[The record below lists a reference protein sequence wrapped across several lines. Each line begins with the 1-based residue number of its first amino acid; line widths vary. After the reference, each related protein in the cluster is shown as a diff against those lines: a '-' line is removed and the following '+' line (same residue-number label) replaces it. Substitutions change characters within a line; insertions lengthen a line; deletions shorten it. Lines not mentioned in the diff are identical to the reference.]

1 MRSSTVLLVED
12 DDATAY
18 WVRRVLQRQDDGVPR
33 VVHVRTLRDALAQL
47 AVGGVECVVL
57 DVTLPDSEGLAS
69 FAAVQRAAP
78 RVAVV
83 LLTSLRDET
92 LGVEAVRR
100 GAQDFLSKDAPPEQ
114 IARAVH
120 YALLRARWEGAVS
133 EAARLEAVLDSIS
146 DAYLTVDEEGRV
158 TYANRAA
165 EHLFHT
171 GRAEILG
178 RPLAECLPALEES
191 STRAGILRSGGGPAP
206 AEIEE
211 YLPALGKWVEVRLYP
226 SPGGTTAYLRDT
238 TANHSAED
246 ERLLHQQVLD
256 AIPAGVVISAVG
268 KPDRPIV
275 YMNPAF
281 ERMTGYPPAEV
292 LGRDCRFLQGPAT
305 DRAAVRR
312 IGEALDAR
320 QPVRLDLLN
329 YRRDGS
335 TLWNDLAVAPIYGT
349 GGEVT
354 HFVGVQQDATDRKVA
369 EKALREAQRATAA
382 LLSNLPGMAYRCADD
397 RRWPM
402 YFVSEGALEL
412 TGYAPERLV
421 GPDAVPYGDLIH
433 PADRGRVW
441 SEVQEAIAEARPFEL
456 TYRIVTLGG
465 AEKWVWEQGRGVT
478 GADGEL
484 LAVEGFATDTTRQK
498 ALEEQLRQAQKM
510 DAVGRLAAGIAHDFN
525 NLLTAIKGT
534 AALMLMDLPE
544 DDPMRADAVVIGEA
558 ADRAA
563 ALTRQLLAF
572 GRGHVV
578 KSEILDLNRVVAE
591 TAKLLRRLI
600 PSGIELSTVLDP
612 DLATLRA
619 DAGQLE
625 QVLVNLVVNAR
636 DAMPDGGTVIVET
649 MNLHVD
655 AWPTGWAAGVEPG
668 RYVMLVV
675 HDTGTGIDPETQ
687 ARIFEPFFTTK
698 EVGAGTG
705 LGLSI
710 VYGIVQQSGGMVRV
724 FSRPGAGTT
733 FRLLFPCAATQPLS
747 HVGCEPVLAA
757 RGWSGTVLLVD
768 DEPAVRRATH
778 RMLERAGFAVIDAPN
793 GEEAL
798 RIARAHPGPIDLL
811 LTDVVMP
818 LMGGPELAGHLARER
833 PDTPVLFVSGYSE
846 ENAFP
851 GGRVGTDGR
860 FLHKPF
866 TLEALMEAAGRL
878 LRHAPESAG

>member
-1 MRSSTVLLVED
+1 MKSSTVLLVED

-18 WVRRVLQRQDDGVPR
+18 WVRRVLQRQDEGAPC
-33 VVHVRTLRDALAQL
+33 VVHVRTLRDALGQL
-47 AVGGVECVVL
+47 AGGGVECVVL
-57 DVTLPDSEGLAS
+57 DLTLPDSEGLATF
-69 FAAVQRAAP
+69 FAIQSAAP

-83 LLTSLRDET
+83 LLTSLRDEA
-92 LGVEAVRR
+92 LGMEAVRR

-114 IARAVH
+114 ITRAVN

-133 EAARLEAVLDSIS
+133 ETARLEAVLDSIS
-146 DAYLTVDEEGRV
+146 DAYLTVDEEGRL

-171 GRAEILG
+171 GRASMLG
-178 RPLAECLPALEES
+178 HPLAECLPALEGS
-191 STRAGILRSGGGPAP
+191 RTRAGILRHVAGPAP
-206 AEIEE
+206 AELEE
-211 YLPALGKWVEVRLYP
+211 YLPALAKWVEVRLYP

-246 ERLLHQQVLD
+246 ERLLHEQVLD
-256 AIPAGVVISAVG
+256 AVPVGLVIAQAGTRE
-268 KPDRPIV
+268 RPVV
-275 YMNPAF
+275 YMNSAF

-292 LGRDCRFLQGPAT
+292 LGRDCRFLQGPGT
-305 DRAAVRR
+305 DPDAVRR
-312 IGEALDAR
+312 IGEALEAR

-335 TLWNDLAVAPIYGT
+335 TLWNDLSVAPIYGT

-354 HFVGVQQDATDRKVA
+354 HFVGVQQDATERKVA
-369 EKALREAQRATAA
+369 EEALREAQRATAA
-382 LLSNLPGMAYRCADD
+382 LLSNLPGMAYRCAND

-412 TGYAPERLV
+412 TGYAPERLM
-421 GPDAVPYGDLIH
+421 GPDALPYGDLIH
-433 PADRGRVW
+433 PADRERVW
-441 SEVQEAIAEARPFEL
+441 AEVQDAVADGRPFEL
-456 TYRIVTLGG
+456 NYRIVTANGD
-465 AEKWVWEQGRGVT
+465 EKWVWEQGRGVT
-478 GADGEL
+478 GPDGGL

-534 AALMLMDLPE
+534 AALMLMDLPD

-563 ALTRQLLAF
+563 TLTRQLLAF

-578 KSEILDLNRVVAE
+578 RSEILDLNRVVAD

-612 DLATLRA
+612 DLATVRA

-636 DAMPDGGTVIVET
+636 DAMPEGGTVIVET
-649 MNLHVD
+649 MNLEVD
-655 AWPTGWAAGVEPG
+655 VWPSGWATGLEPG
-668 RYVMLVV
+668 HYVMLVV
-675 HDTGTGIDPETQ
+675 HDTGTGIDLETQ

-710 VYGIVQQSGGMVRV
+710 VYGIVQQSGGVVRV

-733 FRLLFPCAATQPLS
+733 FRLLFPRAALQPS
-747 HVGCEPVLAA
+747 ANEGEMPAVAE

-811 LTDVVMP
+811 VTDVVMP

-833 PDTPVLFVSGYSE
+833 PDTPVLFLSGYSE

-851 GGRVGTDGR
+851 GGRGGTDGR

-866 TLEALMEAAGRL
+866 TLETLMEAAGRL
-878 LRHAPESAG
+878 LRHAPEA